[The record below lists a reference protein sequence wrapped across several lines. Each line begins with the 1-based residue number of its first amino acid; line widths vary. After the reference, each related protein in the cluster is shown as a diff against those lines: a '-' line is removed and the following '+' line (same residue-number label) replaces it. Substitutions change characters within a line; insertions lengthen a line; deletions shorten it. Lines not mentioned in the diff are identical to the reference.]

1 MELSI
6 ISDRLQ
12 IEFSLKEQLLA
23 VRFHKVWQIPLT
35 HIIQVTTDLPPNTWK
50 ELRAPGSFVPGLI
63 KAGTYYTD
71 RGKEFWYVTRK
82 NDFGNVLNIELDEE
96 DYKRIVL
103 NDVANNQEWLQRL
116 ASFKYTQ
123 KDLII

>member
-6 ISDRLQ
+6 IDDRLQ

-23 VRFHKVWQIPLT
+23 VRFHKIWQIPLT
-35 HIIQVTTDLPPNTWK
+35 HIIQVTTDLPPNNWK
-50 ELRAPGSFVPGLI
+50 EIRAPGSFVPGLI

-71 RGKEFWYVTRK
+71 RGKEFWYVTK
-82 NDFGNVLNIELDEE
+82 KDDFGNVLNIELEDE

-103 NDVANNQEWLQRL
+103 NDIENNQEWLQQL
-116 ASFKYTQ
+116 TPFK
-123 KDLII
+123 

>member
-1 MELSI
+1 MNLSI
-6 ISDRLQ
+6 IENKLQ
-12 IEFSLKEQLLA
+12 IKFTLQEQLLA
-23 VRFHKVWQIPLT
+23 VRFHKVLEIPLS
-35 HIIQVTTDLPPNTWK
+35 HIVQVTTELPPNNWK

-82 NDFGNVLNIELDEE
+82 NHFGNVLNMELEDE

-103 NDVANNQEWLQRL
+103 NNVENNLQWQQRL
-116 ASFKYTQ
+116 IAH
-123 KDLII
+123 